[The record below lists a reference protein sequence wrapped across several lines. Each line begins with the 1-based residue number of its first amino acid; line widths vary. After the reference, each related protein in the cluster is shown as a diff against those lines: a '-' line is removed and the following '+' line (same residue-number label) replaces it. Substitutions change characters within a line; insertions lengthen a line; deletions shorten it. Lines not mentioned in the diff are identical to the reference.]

1 MGGVRPDAVW
11 PLRRS
16 PLVRAVLGG
25 VSRVCLVML
34 AVVALITGFLV
45 WVFGHPVVWSVIGCL
60 FAAIPLAVLVFAT
73 GVGVRGAVGAG
84 PRWVGIRIFRR
95 WRVVDLGDVR
105 AVRLAGGSG
114 AGPGGAFGGFGGGGI
129 GGDGFGGGGFGGGG
143 GGVGGPGF
151 GGFGAW
157 GSFRGLGSI
166 GAPGGSVVFED
177 AYGRRVDIAVDA
189 LDGGI
194 AEMVRSGLAPDA
206 VIDPDA
212 ARALGTG
219 GSRATEG
226 EDRP

>member
-1 MGGVRPDAVW
+1 
-11 PLRRS
+11 
-16 PLVRAVLGG
+16 
-25 VSRVCLVML
+25 ML
-34 AVVALITGFLV
+34 AVVALITGFFV

-60 FAAIPLAVLVFAT
+60 FAAIPLAAIVFAI
-73 GVGVRGAVGAG
+73 GVGARGAVGAG

-105 AVRLAGGSG
+105 AVRLAGGGG
-114 AGPGGAFGGFGGGGI
+114 AGPGGAFGGSGGDGVAGGGGLGGGGLGGGGLGGGI
-129 GGDGFGGGGFGGGG
+129 GGI
-143 GGVGGPGF
+143 GGPAF

-157 GSFRGLGSI
+157 SSFRGLGSI

-177 AYGRRVDIAVDA
+177 TDGRRVDIAVDA

-219 GSRATEG
+219 GSSANEG